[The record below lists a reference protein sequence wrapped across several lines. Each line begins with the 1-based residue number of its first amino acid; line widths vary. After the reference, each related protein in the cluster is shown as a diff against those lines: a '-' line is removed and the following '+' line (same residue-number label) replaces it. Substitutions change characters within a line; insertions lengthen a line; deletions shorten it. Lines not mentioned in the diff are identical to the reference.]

1 MSNLLEQAIIDATA
15 LREVA
20 LKSAEANLIEKYSK
34 EFKQSVEKLLEQEAA
49 SLEDDAA
56 QMPPDADSATG
67 MEATTLGADTEL
79 EDDKEEAFE
88 DVPSSFLDGDG
99 EEMVVINFDQLKKE
113 IKGALGSSS
122 PMLATPETPVAPET
136 PAPEAMM
143 ESVEENEEL
152 DEAYGAGAK
161 DVDSD
166 ALGFKNEEEEL
177 EEEYEVE
184 EDVLVSPSKKQKRI
198 KAGLSAEEFEE
209 EVSLEE
215 EMSEEEKTAQLKA
228 AKQEEEAAKA
238 RQNVAKITQQR
249 VAREPVVKTE
259 RTPMSED
266 IEISEEELN
275 ELMEELKVDINIDNL
290 SDGHMGTTVTQKRE
304 QRNLEFAA
312 ARDYKAVEQREEE
325 KKAMSDL
332 KAKLEEALDVGS
344 SLVEENEDL
353 KSKLLE
359 MEENLLSLKE
369 NVEKLSISNAK
380 LLYTNKVLGN
390 VSLNERQKEQIV
402 ENISKS
408 TSVLE
413 ARTIY
418 NTLQSTVSGI
428 SSKKPKESLSEALI
442 RGNSPFITRKKEET
456 DIPFAERMKKLAGI
470 T

>member
-56 QMPPDADSATG
+56 QMPSDADNAISMDAT
-67 MEATTLGADTEL
+67 ALGADTQV

-88 DVPSSFLDGDG
+88 DVSSSFLDGD
-99 EEMVVINFDQLKKE
+99 EQDMVVINFDQLKKQ
-113 IKGALGSSS
+113 IKSALGASS
-122 PMLATPETPVAPET
+122 PMLATPETPAAPEA

-152 DEAYGAGAK
+152 KETYGAGAD

-184 EDVLVSPSKKQKRI
+184 EDILVSPAEKQKRI

-209 EVSLEE
+209 EISLEE
-215 EMSEEEKTAQLKA
+215 EMSEEEKSAQLKA
-228 AKQEEEAAKA
+228 AKEEEEAAKA
-238 RQNVAKITQQR
+238 KQNVAKITQQR
-249 VAREPVVKTE
+249 VAKEPVVKAE

-304 QRNLEFAA
+304 QRALEFAA
-312 ARDYKAVEQREEE
+312 ARDNKAAETRAEEE
-325 KKAMSDL
+325 KVMSDL
-332 KAKLEEALDVGS
+332 KAKLDEALEVGS

-369 NVEKLSISNAK
+369 NIEKLSISNAK
-380 LLYTNKVLGN
+380 LLYTNKALGN

-413 ARTIY
+413 AKTIY

-442 RGNSPFITRKKEET
+442 RGNSPFITRKKEEAEV
-456 DIPFAERMKKLAGI
+456 PFAERMKKLAGI